1 MHAVEK
7 EKQTVMTSWHW
18 LIAAAALLII
28 LGAMKAVSH
37 IITPFLMA
45 AFMAIICAP
54 PLAWMH
60 RKRVPGPLAVLIL
73 FSVVGF
79 SFFLLFLSLKGAAE
93 SMATQAPLYQERLA
107 SWVLHARELLMARG
121 MPEELFPQSLP
132 LPTMATISGA
142 AGGIASG
149 LGAFTASSFLVLLIF
164 MFLLMEER
172 TLMVKLA
179 VAFPGRRRARVRS
192 RRFLRSVY
200 RYLLIKSASS
210 VATGLIVGISLAL
223 IGIDFALLWG
233 ILAALLNFI
242 PNIGSIIAAIP
253 ALLIALLGH
262 GITEVVLV
270 LLLYVSV
277 NVGIGSVLEPRFM
290 GRTLGLSPLVVLV
303 SLLVWG
309 WVFGPVG
316 MLLSIPLTMVAKLA
330 LEANPQTRWMGILM
344 SDRVRPLQEHHV
356 ASVPTAPPVPEPQV
370 PKKEPAE
377 NVPGSDSLRV

>member
-1 MHAVEK
+1 MPDVAK
-7 EKQTVMTSWHW
+7 TNQTILTTWHW
-18 LIAAAALLII
+18 LIGAAALLII
-28 LGAMKAVSH
+28 LGSMKAVSH
-37 IITPFLMA
+37 IITPFLLA

-54 PLAWMH
+54 PLTWMH
-60 RKRVPGPLAVLIL
+60 HKRVPGPLAVLIL

-79 SFFLLFLSLKGAAE
+79 SFFLLFLAFKGAAE
-93 SMATQAPLYQERLA
+93 SMAIQAPLYQERLA
-107 SWVLHARELLMARG
+107 GWLMHARELLMARG
-121 MPEELFPQSLP
+121 IPEELFPESLP

-142 AGGIASG
+142 AGGIAGG
-149 LGAFTASSFLVLLIF
+149 LGAFTASTFLVLLIF

-172 TLMVKLA
+172 TLMDKLA

-200 RYLLIKSASS
+200 RYLLIKTGASL
-210 VATGLIVGISLAL
+210 ATGLIVGIGLAL

-233 ILAALLNFI
+233 IMAALLNFI

-253 ALLIALLGH
+253 ALLMAILGH
-262 GITEVVLV
+262 GVSEVVLV

-277 NVGIGSVLEPRFM
+277 NVGVGSVLEPRFM

-330 LEANPQTRWMGILM
+330 LEAKPETRWMGILM
-344 SDRVRPLQEHHV
+344 SDSVRHIQEEKS
-356 ASVPTAPPVPEPQV
+356 APEVPMAEGKPEEQ
-370 PKKEPAE
+370 K
-377 NVPGSDSLRV
+377 

>member
-1 MHAVEK
+1 MPDVAMK
-7 EKQTVMTSWHW
+7 NQTVLTTWHW

-28 LGAMKAVSH
+28 LGSMKAVSH

-60 RKRVPGPLAVLIL
+60 QKRVPGPVAVLIL

-79 SFFLLFLSLKGAAE
+79 SFFLLFLALKGAAE
-93 SMATQAPLYQERLA
+93 SMASQAPLYQERLA
-107 SWVLHARELLMARG
+107 GWVMHARELLMARG
-121 MPEELFPQSLP
+121 VPEELFPESLP

-142 AGGIASG
+142 AGGIAGG
-149 LGAFTASSFLVLLIF
+149 LGAFTASTFLVLLIF

-172 TLMVKLA
+172 TLMDKLA

-200 RYLLIKSASS
+200 RYLLIKSAAS
-210 VATGLIVGISLAL
+210 VATGLIVGIGLAL

-253 ALLIALLGH
+253 ALLMALLGH
-262 GITEVVLV
+262 GVSEVVMV
-270 LLLYVSV
+270 LLLYVTV

-330 LEANPQTRWMGILM
+330 LDANPQTRWMGILM
-344 SDRVRPLQEHHV
+344 SDSVRHIQEETV
-356 ASVPTAPPVPEPQV
+356 VPAVSPPEEQTAEQTEEP
-370 PKKEPAE
+370 K
-377 NVPGSDSLRV
+377 